1 MMLRAG
7 EGLWALWP
15 LSLAVGQQRVRG
27 QYLWKGSLPESSAF
41 HPQGRELLC

>member
-27 QYLWKGSLPESSAF
+27 QYLWKGSLPGSSAF
-41 HPQGRELLC
+41 HPQGLELLC